1 MPQRQEHLRR
11 AFVSPAHDCAAR
23 TGIPMIDHA
32 PEASQAQDAAEWLEA
47 DGLGAYASGEA
58 DGVRTRR
65 YHALLMACATPPT
78 NRIVLVN
85 GVEGF
90 VETAGGRFAITS
102 QRYAPGVLDPDGA
115 SRLAGFTH
123 EPWPS
128 WTHALP
134 DGTVIGHEVFV
145 EPHSGACV
153 LRWRRLSGPAGPC
166 ILSLRPLLTGRD
178 HGALHQRNGA
188 FRFDAETTGGNVTWR
203 PYPSVPAATALTDGT
218 YRHDP
223 VWLQNVLYTV
233 ERERGLPD
241 TEDVASPGVF
251 TFDLALRPAT
261 MVLRAGDGRATD
273 AARHADDLAKLE
285 KKRRKR
291 SGSAL
296 ARAAA
301 SYAVARGPGRTIV
314 AGFPWFTD
322 WGRDT
327 FISLRGLLLATGRLD
342 EARAVLLGWAATV
355 DGGMLPNRFPDTG
368 AAPEFNA
375 VDASLWFVVAVHDAL
390 DAFAAAGRALS
401 VEDEG
406 TLRDAAEAI
415 LDGYMRGTRFN
426 IGLDRDGLIHAGEA
440 GVQLTWMDAIT
451 DGRVWTPRRGKPVEV
466 QALWINALGVASR
479 RWSAARWAEP
489 ERRARDSFAARFPN
503 PDGGLY
509 DVVDVDGVPGS
520 HDARIRPNQV
530 LAVGGLPFPVLEG
543 EAARRVVDL
552 VQAELWTP
560 LGLRT
565 LSPHDPDYIPRYRG
579 DLRERDAAY
588 HQGTAWPWLLGP
600 FVDAWLAVRGRT
612 GKARREAA
620 ARFLQP
626 LTDHLARNGLGH
638 VSEVVDGDAP
648 HHAGGCPWQ
657 AWSLGE
663 TIRIR
668 RMLDLDV

>member
-1 MPQRQEHLRR
+1 MAE
-11 AFVSPAHDCAAR
+11 PADR
-23 TGIPMIDHA
+23 P
-32 PEASQAQDAAEWLEA
+32 QAQDAAEWLEA
-47 DGLGAYASGEA
+47 DGLGAYASGA
-58 DGVRTRR
+58 VDGVRTRR
-65 YHALLMACATPPT
+65 YHALLIAPRTPPT
-78 NRIVLVN
+78 DRLVLVN
-85 GVEGF
+85 GVECF
-90 VETAGGRFAITS
+90 VETAAGRFALTS
-102 QRYAPGVLDPDGA
+102 QRYNPGVLAPDGA
-115 SRLAGFTH
+115 SRIASFAH

-128 WTHALP
+128 WTYALP
-134 DGTVIGHEVFV
+134 DGTGIAHELFV
-145 EPHSGACV
+145 EPNSGECV
-153 LRWRRLSGPAGPC
+153 LRWRRLSGPEGPC
-166 ILSLRPLLTGRD
+166 RLAVRPLLTGRD
-178 HGALHQRNGA
+178 HGGLHRRNDA
-188 FRFDAETTGGNVTWR
+188 FRFDAEATGGNVTWR
-203 PYPSVPAATALTDGT
+203 PYADVPAATALTDGA
-218 YRHDP
+218 YRHAPLWFD
-223 VWLQNVLYTV
+223 NVLYTV

-251 TFDLALRPAT
+251 AFDLAERPAT

-291 SGSAL
+291 FGSPL
-296 ARAAA
+296 ARSAAA
-301 SYAVARGPGRTIV
+301 YAVARGPGRTIV

-327 FISLRGLLLATGRLD
+327 FIALRGLLLATGRLD
-342 EARAVLLGWAATV
+342 DARAVLLGWAAAV

-390 DAFAAAGRALS
+390 DACAAAGRPLPAR
-401 VEDEG
+401 DEAE
-406 TLRDAAEAI
+406 LRDAAEAI

-426 IGLDRDGLIHAGEA
+426 IGMDRDGLIHAGEA

-466 QALWINALGVASR
+466 QALWINALAIA
-479 RWSAARWAEP
+479 AARWSDRWRAP
-489 ERRARDSFAARFPN
+489 ERLARDGFAARFPD
-503 PDGGLY
+503 PAGGLY
-509 DVVDVDGVPGS
+509 DVVDVDGVPGT
-520 HDARIRPNQV
+520 HDGRVRPNQV
-530 LAVGGLPFPVLEG
+530 FAVGGLPFPVVEG

-552 VQAELWTP
+552 VEAKLWTP

-565 LSPHDPDYIPRYRG
+565 LSPDDPGYVARYRG
-579 DLRERDAAY
+579 DLARRDAAY

-600 FVDAWLAVRGRT
+600 FVDAWLGVRGRT
-612 GKARREAA
+612 GKAKRAAA

-626 LTDHLARNGLGH
+626 LMDHLDRNGLGH

-668 RMLDLDV
+668 RMLDLDI